1 MSRKSLTIGP
11 VCRNAKFVVVVVY
24 DKEDTAMTIQ
34 NTDGKNLTDSHA
46 LYNIYTL
53 KEQSGEI
60 TYLVILYCTYIFPK
74 TIILTFEDRRLPQAK
89 IMLPRIVIDYA

>member
-11 VCRNAKFVVVVVY
+11 VCRHAKFVVVVVY

-46 LYNIYTL
+46 LYTL

-74 TIILTFEDRRLPQAK
+74 TIILMFEDRRLPQAK